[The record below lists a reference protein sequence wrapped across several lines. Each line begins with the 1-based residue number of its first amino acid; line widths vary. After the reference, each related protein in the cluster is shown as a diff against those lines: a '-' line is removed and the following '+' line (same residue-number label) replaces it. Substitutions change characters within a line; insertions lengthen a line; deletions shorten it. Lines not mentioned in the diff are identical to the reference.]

1 MYIFHSIFGIILEA
15 LFPSSK
21 ADKKLFSYNKELAV
35 EMLPVA
41 PDSPIISAQSIFAYK
56 NDLVKSLIWN
66 IKYKKSAKA
75 IEIGGYAL
83 YLRIIKIAKKI
94 EAKQIL
100 LVPIPISHR
109 RKNERG
115 YNQCELL
122 LNKIIEFNNIS
133 DKSNNKPNIMAC
145 NDLIKRVVHKDRQ
158 TLKDRSH
165 RLEDAK
171 NIFEVNEEILGQLKE
186 NLEKSNGNFNIPAI
200 IIDDVI
206 TTGSTIKE
214 AITTLEKAGF
224 NNVRGLS
231 LAH

>member
-1 MYIFHSIFGIILEA
+1 MSIFHFLSEIILEV

-21 ADKKLFSYNKELAV
+21 TDAKLFSYDKKLAI
-35 EMLPVA
+35 ETLPPA
-41 PDSPIISAQSIFAYK
+41 PDSPIISSQSIFAYK

-83 YLRIIKIAKKI
+83 YLRIIKIAKEIK
-94 EAKQIL
+94 AKQIL

-122 LNKIIEFNNIS
+122 LNKILEFNDISEKYDEKLNI
-133 DKSNNKPNIMAC
+133 IAC
-145 NDLIKRVVHKDRQ
+145 NDLINRVIHKDRQ

-165 RLEDAK
+165 RLKDAK
-171 NIFEVNEEILGQLKE
+171 NIFEI
-186 NLEKSNGNFNIPAI
+186 NLYDSYNKNKPQIYFS
-200 IIDDVI
+200 VC
-206 TTGSTIKE
+206 
-214 AITTLEKAGF
+214 
-224 NNVRGLS
+224 
-231 LAH
+231 

>member
-1 MYIFHSIFGIILEA
+1 MSIFHIFFEIILQA

-21 ADKKLFSYNKELAV
+21 TDNELFSYNKELAIDI
-35 EMLPVA
+35 LPPA
-41 PDSPIISAQSIFAYK
+41 PNSPIISAQSIFAYK

-75 IEIGGYAL
+75 IEIGAYAL
-83 YLRIIKIAKKI
+83 YLRINKIASEIKTQK
-94 EAKQIL
+94 IL

-122 LNKIIEFNNIS
+122 LDKIVEFNDIS
-133 DKSNNKPNIMAC
+133 SKPNNEQTIISY
-145 NDLIKRVVHKDRQ
+145 NNLLYRTTHKDRQ

-171 NIFEVNEEILGQLKE
+171 NIFGINHESLDRLKTKLDKL
-186 NLEKSNGNFNIPAI
+186 NSNFDIAVI

-214 AITTLEKAGF
+214 AIITIEKAGLK
-224 NNVRGLS
+224 NVRGLS

>member
-21 ADKKLFSYNKELAV
+21 TDKKLFSYNKELAV

-41 PDSPIISAQSIFAYK
+41 PASPIISAQSIFAYK

-66 IKYKKSAKA
+66 IKYKKSAEA

-83 YLRIIKIAKKI
+83 YLRIIKIAKEI

-122 LNKIIEFNNIS
+122 LNKILEFNDIS
-133 DKSNNKPNIMAC
+133 DKSSLIVC
-145 NDLIKRVVHKDRQ
+145 NDLIKRVIHKDRQ

-171 NIFEVNEEILGQLKE
+171 NIFEINEKILGQLKE
-186 NLEKSNGNFNIPAI
+186 KLYKSNSGFDIPVI
-200 IIDDVI
+200 IVDDVI

-214 AITTLEKAGF
+214 AILTLKKAGF
-224 NNVRGLS
+224 SNVIGLS